1 MSKKE
6 QRLYKN
12 KQRKN
17 TADRI
22 HGGAKGG
29 NRDQVY
35 GPGLDENAQKTVLPV
50 DKTAGISSQVTG
62 EDYNRTGFDSEQIP
76 ENPLAE
82 TIQQKLDNGETV
94 NNSQNGIFHT
104 PLTSR
109 TLNFKKAHNE
119 LVFENEGSYIVLGTD
134 RPQGTESGY
143 GAKGSD
149 RANSIDLVVGRMASA
164 KGGEGPKQGT
174 FVDNSFF
181 ADAAR
186 IYISQLTDIDKNFG
200 LAETNTEQSVGRSGI
215 AIKADAVRVIGREGI
230 KIVTGRAD
238 GVSGYGQK
246 GETNSLGGKIGQPA
260 PTIDLIAGNNT
271 SDRKV
276 WGGLFKPVER
286 IPNLQ
291 PAVKGYLTRDALRDL
306 GEVIDEMW
314 SALYTLTLTQVAF
327 NGVLGADPFRPWVPA
342 GAAAATTAQIAF
354 VMNSLYHTR
363 VNKNMW
369 EFNYLYPFGYKY
381 ICSRNVNIT

>member
-6 QRLYKN
+6 QRLYTDK
-12 KQRKN
+12 KRKN

-35 GPGLDENAQKTVLPV
+35 GPALDKNAQETVLPV
-50 DKTAGISSQVTG
+50 DKTAGINSQVSG
-62 EDYNRTGFDSEQIP
+62 EDYNRAGFDSEQIP
-76 ENPLAE
+76 ENPLSE

-94 NNSQNGIFHT
+94 NTAQNGIFHT

-109 TLNFKKAHNE
+109 TINFKKAHNE

-164 KGGEGPKQGT
+164 KGGEGPKKGT
-174 FVDNSFF
+174 FVDNSFY

-200 LAETNTEQSVGRSGI
+200 LAETNAEQSDSVPS
-215 AIKADAVRVIGREGI
+215 
-230 KIVTGRAD
+230 
-238 GVSGYGQK
+238 
-246 GETNSLGGKIGQPA
+246 
-260 PTIDLIAGNNT
+260 IDLIAGNNT

-276 WGGLFKPVER
+276 WGGLFKPIER

-291 PAVKGYLTRDALRDL
+291 PAVKGFLARDALREL
-306 GEVIDEMW
+306 GEVIDEIW
-314 SALYTLTLTQVAF
+314 SALYTLTLTQVTF
-327 NGVLGADPFRPWVPA
+327 NGILGVDPVRPWVPA
-342 GAAAATTAQIAF
+342 GSVAATTSQILF